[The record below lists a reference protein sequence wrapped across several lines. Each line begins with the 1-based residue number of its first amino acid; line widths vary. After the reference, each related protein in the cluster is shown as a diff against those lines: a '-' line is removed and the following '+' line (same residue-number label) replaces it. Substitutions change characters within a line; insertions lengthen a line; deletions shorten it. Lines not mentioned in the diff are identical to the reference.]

1 MTDKPTLRE
10 RLSASV
16 PTFGWPTLG
25 RTVDIPVYVVHNSP
39 DPEDYFF
46 IFDFEQFVEMSR
58 GGAFV
63 RPKLQV
69 WVVRDDFD
77 RAAFARQFRTS
88 FAKEFEAARH
98 ALAQEQT
105 SKKVGW
111 FSWLQKSDLL
121 GLNLATFTANV
132 VLLVGLSAGKMVWSA
147 LPLPTLWTKKS
158 DQAKLEESIQDTQAK
173 VDTALQGMDVRL
185 HRDLWTHAYKGTA
198 PGRMTGI
205 DKDAWPLPEFVTTHL
220 NAETSTSWW

>member
-1 MTDKPTLRE
+1 MNDKPSLRE
-10 RLSASV
+10 RLTASV
-16 PTFGWPTLG
+16 PSVSWPTIG

-39 DPEDYFF
+39 NAEDYFF
-46 IFDFEQFVEMSR
+46 IFDFEQFVELSR

-63 RPKLQV
+63 RPKLKV
-69 WVVRDDFD
+69 WVGRDDFD
-77 RAAFARQFRTS
+77 RTSFARQFRTS

-98 ALAQEQT
+98 ALAQDKNGKQG
-105 SKKVGW
+105 GW
-111 FSWLQKSDLL
+111 FLWVQKSDLL

-147 LPLPTLWTKKS
+147 LPVPSLWTKKS
-158 DQAKLEESIQDTQAK
+158 DQAKLEESIQHTQAK
-173 VDTALQGMDVRL
+173 VDTALQGMDVTL
-185 HRDLWTHAYKGTA
+185 HRELWTHAYKGIT

-205 DKDAWPLPEFVTTHL
+205 DKDAWPLPDFVKTHL